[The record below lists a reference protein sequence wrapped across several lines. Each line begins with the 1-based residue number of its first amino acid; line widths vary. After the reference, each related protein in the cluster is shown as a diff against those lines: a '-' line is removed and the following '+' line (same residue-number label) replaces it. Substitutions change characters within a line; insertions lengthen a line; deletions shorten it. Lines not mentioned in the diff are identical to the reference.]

1 MHTMKP
7 PFDNCRS
14 YDGIS
19 AFFEQHKYRVIRFY
33 VYRRMFTPQEVEKQY
48 IDQSVYESNTASISM
63 VREVISLPDGDVL
76 LGIGGI
82 YEDVCD
88 MDHLEYYR
96 LSEIRL
102 SYWPR
107 DDYEYRATDEQ
118 SEEEE

>member
-14 YDGIS
+14 YDSIS
-19 AFFEQHKYRVIRFY
+19 AFFEQHKYRVIRFH

-48 IDQSVYESNTASISM
+48 IDQSVYESNTASIGM
-63 VREVISLPDGDVL
+63 VREVISLPNGDVL

-82 YEDVCD
+82 CEDVCD
-88 MDHLEYYR
+88 MNYLEYYR

-102 SYWPR
+102 SYWPH
-107 DDYEYRATDEQ
+107 DDYKYGATDEQ
-118 SEEEE
+118 PEEKE

>member
-1 MHTMKP
+1 MHTMKA

-48 IDQSVYESNTASISM
+48 IDQSVYESNTASIGM